1 MRTNPRLVD
10 SQPCQRTS
18 LVDKGKPD
26 ASRGRKAT
34 GPTRSAELPK
44 RKKHIM
50 RRSTTLLGSLAVA
63 AAMIGA
69 TALPASA
76 AAGDTSTTF
85 SLSGG
90 SLSSSVQSTA
100 TLTGASTAVG
110 STVITGPLGAV
121 TVTDDRGGTAVWTVS
136 AVSAV
141 FTGALITSPSSS
153 TAVSYTG
160 GAVSTTGTIT
170 VISGAATTLDPTT
183 PAAVVSPSALSG
195 NNTAS
200 WTPTLDVTMPA
211 GAKADTYTGIVTT
224 SVA

>member
-63 AAMIGA
+63 G
-69 TALPASA
+69 
-76 AAGDTSTTF
+76 
-85 SLSGG
+85 GG

-121 TVTDDRGGTAVWTVS
+121 
-136 AVSAV
+136 
-141 FTGALITSPSSS
+141 
-153 TAVSYTG
+153 
-160 GAVSTTGTIT
+160 IT
-170 VISGAATTLDPTT
+170 VEPT
-183 PAAVVSPSALSG
+183 
-195 NNTAS
+195 
-200 WTPTLDVTMPA
+200 
-211 GAKADTYTGIVTT
+211 
-224 SVA
+224 